1 MIVVA
6 PIQLQRPASV
16 SNDVIDSLSIVRS
29 KFPSQSENR
38 FGVHRTTKTWKR
50 FIFIVYRRLLLLTL
64 SILYTRAPIKF
75 KTQTWN
81 TNVNWKREQ
90 KKKNTNNI
98 FIHSLLWLSHVA
110 AAAAFLSFAFVM
122 VWFCFSLSLLSFCV
136 RAEIA
141 FVFFSKLHFTAN
153 KQQKHIHWQQN
164 KNDSKNRTRSRHPAS
179 IKNTNWLL

>member
-6 PIQLQRPASV
+6 PIQFQRPASV

-75 KTQTWN
+75 KTQTL
-81 TNVNWKREQ
+81 NVNWKTEQ

-136 RAEIA
+136 RAKIA
-141 FVFFSKLHFTAN
+141 FVFLFKITFYC
-153 KQQKHIHWQQN
+153 K
-164 KNDSKNRTRSRHPAS
+164 
-179 IKNTNWLL
+179 